1 MNIATRVLL
10 ELQETTLLAARAAR
24 GLFKRPR
31 YIPESIAQMDAIGV
45 GSLTIII
52 LTGFFTGGVLTLQ
65 TYPTLKYYGAQGQT
79 GYLVAL
85 SLIRELGPV
94 LTALMVTGRVGSA
107 IAAELGSMSVSQQ
120 IDAMR
125 ALGTDPVRKLVT
137 PRIIALLITLP
148 LLTVIGDVVG
158 IVGGWSVA
166 GGLYGMSSDMF
177 FSSVRD
183 GISTDDIIGGIIKP
197 MVFMASTDIE
207 INPTTLPP
215 SYDGQVSEDA
225 AESTFAEVDDRERAI
240 PAIEFRD
247 VHLSFDERKVL
258 NGLTFKV
265 MKGETKIILG
275 GSGCGK
281 STTIKLVLG
290 LLKPDSGQILVDGE
304 DITNY
309 TELEMMRV
317 RKKIGMVF
325 QEGALFDSLSVYDNV
340 AFRLHEQGVPEEEV
354 EPEVRRMLRFVNL
367 EDAIDKMP
375 IELSGGMRRR
385 VGIARA
391 LVGDPKIVMFDEP
404 TAGLDPPT
412 ARTICELAMKLRDL
426 EDVSSIFVTHEMN
439 NLEYL
444 SSEYAVVNDAGDVV
458 FELEGERLC
467 LINTKVLMLRDGQP
481 IFSGTDEAL
490 KKAED
495 PYIQKFLRGH

>member
-1 MNIATRVLL
+1 MATTDREVL
-10 ELQETTLLAARAAR
+10 QQTM
-24 GLFKRPR
+24 P
-31 YIPESIAQMDAIGV
+31 GV
-45 GSLTIII
+45 ID
-52 LTGFFTGGVLTLQ
+52 
-65 TYPTLKYYGAQGQT
+65 
-79 GYLVAL
+79 
-85 SLIRELGPV
+85 
-94 LTALMVTGRVGSA
+94 GRVSEN
-107 IAAELGSMSVSQQ
+107 AA
-120 IDAMR
+120 D
-125 ALGTDPVRKLVT
+125 
-137 PRIIALLITLP
+137 
-148 LLTVIGDVVG
+148 
-158 IVGGWSVA
+158 
-166 GGLYGMSSDMF
+166 
-177 FSSVRD
+177 
-183 GISTDDIIGGIIKP
+183 
-197 MVFMASTDIE
+197 
-207 INPTTLPP
+207 
-215 SYDGQVSEDA
+215 
-225 AESTFAEVDDRERAI
+225 STFAEVDDKDRAI

-247 VHLSFDERKVL
+247 VHLGFADRKVL
-258 NGLTFKV
+258 DGLSFKV

-304 DITNY
+304 DITDY
-309 TELEMMRV
+309 DEGQMMVV
-317 RKKIGMVF
+317 RKKIGMIF

-439 NLEYL
+439 NLDYL
-444 SSEYAVVNDAGDVV
+444 SSEYAVVNEAGEVV
-458 FELEGERLC
+458 FEREGERLC
-467 LINTKVLMLRDGQP
+467 LINTKVLMMREGRV
-481 IFSGTDEAL
+481 IFSGTDETL
-490 KKAED
+490 RKAED
-495 PYIQKFLRGH
+495 PYINKFLRGH